1 MITALR
7 HSVTTWCAVAI
18 ALAVPTGRVLPLVE
32 NILSPII
39 VDSRVDDV
47 TRDGGRVCFD
57 WHHAKRRAPP
67 QLFFLF
73 WASSPSSPDRSLIA
87 ATVVGQGAP
96 RPLRTSLARR
106 AGKDLSVRLCF
117 DLPAYVADDVA
128 ATITGYATYE
138 GWGGRFWRMSYT
150 IGPVTTAAP
159 GMDSAFPSVE
169 APSLGP
175 P

>member
-7 HSVTTWCAVAI
+7 HAVTTWCAVAI
-18 ALAVPTGRVLPLVE
+18 ALAVPTGQVLPLVE

-73 WASSPSSPDRSLIA
+73 WA
-87 ATVVGQGAP
+87 
-96 RPLRTSLARR
+96 
-106 AGKDLSVRLCF
+106 
-117 DLPAYVADDVA
+117 
-128 ATITGYATYE
+128 
-138 GWGGRFWRMSYT
+138 
-150 IGPVTTAAP
+150 
-159 GMDSAFPSVE
+159 
-169 APSLGP
+169 
-175 P
+175 